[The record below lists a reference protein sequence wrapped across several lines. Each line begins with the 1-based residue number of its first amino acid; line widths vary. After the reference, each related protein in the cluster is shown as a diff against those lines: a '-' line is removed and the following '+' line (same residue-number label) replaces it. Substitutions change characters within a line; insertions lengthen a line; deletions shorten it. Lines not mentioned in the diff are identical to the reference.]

1 MGEIIYLRDQHFED
15 FHDKCFLLL
24 SASNH
29 IELSR
34 QLTKALHHML
44 VAKNTPVVLY
54 QYLHTGQLRLV
65 DYFSSGCRVEYE
77 DEITSIRSFQELS
90 NSKLTYYGLN
100 GEHETWGYI
109 AHPPSSYIGSTRW
122 ISSLIDIAT
131 HQLRLLNAECLDRQ
145 QAKLKTSRRLL
156 TRDIHHFT
164 SIEQIL
170 ERHHQ
175 RWRDIFHA
183 CGICLAYQ
191 DTIHCFGHCP
201 SHHQLLKQLSS
212 LSDNTEQTDVVE
224 LEGSHQGS
232 LAVKLSL
239 AGTHHGWLFLFRE
252 HPFTDK
258 NIDSVIHRSLSCWLT
273 YEARIALALAD
284 DLAITI
290 AALEISHAN
299 RQFITTAQQLASL
312 TPAIHRAPHLVSST
326 RHAKK

>member
-1 MGEIIYLRDQHFED
+1 MGEIIYLRNQHFEE

-24 SASNH
+24 STSNH

-34 QLTKALHHML
+34 QLTKTLHHML
-44 VAKNTPVVLY
+44 VTKNTPVVLY
-54 QYLHTGQLRLV
+54 HYLPTGQLRLIY
-65 DYFSSGCRVEYE
+65 YFSFGSKTEYE
-77 DEITSIRSFQELS
+77 DEITSIRSLQELS
-90 NSKLTYYGLN
+90 NSKLTYYELN
-100 GEHETWGYI
+100 GEYETWGYI
-109 AHPPSSYIGSTRW
+109 AHPPSSYSGSTRW

-131 HQLRLLNAECLDRQ
+131 HQLRLLSAECIDRQ

-156 TRDIHHFT
+156 TKDIHHFT

-175 RWRDIFHA
+175 SWRDIFHA

-201 SHHQLLKQLSS
+201 SRHQLLKQLSL
-212 LSDNTEQTDVVE
+212 LSNGTEHADIVE

-232 LAVKLSL
+232 LAVKLGL
-239 AGTHHGWLFLFRE
+239 ASTHHGWLFLFRE

-258 NIDSVIHRSLSCWLT
+258 NIDSAIHRSLSCWLT

-299 RQFITTAQQLASL
+299 RQFITAAQQLASL
-312 TPAIHRAPHLVSST
+312 TPAIHQAPRLAASA
-326 RHAKK
+326 RHGKK